1 MQPRS
6 RFPEVEARGAP
17 RVLGRQIG
25 EACREQVRGY
35 VQLLLERFDRSALAT
50 AAAAVPFAERF
61 APDAMEELRGT
72 AEAAGVSVDEVML
85 INVRNQLAAA
95 SDGCTSIV
103 VEPRASASAGGIA
116 AQNWDNDPATDG
128 LSVVLTRR
136 PAGKPAFM
144 CFTRPGEIAYI
155 GLSDAG
161 VGLLM
166 NALPGRP
173 RATGVPWYFLARAIY
188 EHRALAAMLAD
199 VERAERAMPVS
210 CALITPDGAA
220 DLEMT
225 PEGVWVLRADARG
238 LLVHAN
244 HCAHPALRPINEAC
258 AAQIFGRSH
267 ERSSRAQHLL
277 ADRSGAIAVDDLQRI
292 LTDHDGHPQSICRHR
307 NDHPLTGEH
316 TTIVSM
322 IVEPAAGR
330 MHLTRGNP
338 CQRRHELYRLA

>member
-1 MQPRS
+1 MRPA
-6 RFPEVEARGAP
+6 RFPEVEARGTP
-17 RVLGRQIG
+17 RALGRQIG
-25 EACREQVRGY
+25 EACRAQIRGY
-35 VQLLLERFDRSALAT
+35 VQLLLERFQRSALVT

-61 APDAMEELRGT
+61 APDTMDELRGT
-72 AEAAGVSVDEVML
+72 AEGAGVSTEEVML

-103 VEPRASASAGGIA
+103 VEPRASASGRGVA
-116 AQNWDNDPATDG
+116 AQNWDNDPATDA

-144 CFTRPGEIAYI
+144 TFTRPGEAAYI

-173 RATGVPWYFLARAIY
+173 RAAGVPWYFLARAIY
-188 EHRALAAMLAD
+188 GHRALDAMVAD
-199 VERAERAMPVS
+199 VERAERAMPAS
-210 CALITPDGAA
+210 CALLTPDGAA

-225 PEGVWVLRADARG
+225 PDGVWVLSSDARG

-244 HCAHPALRPINEAC
+244 HCAHPVLQPINDAC

-267 ERSSRAQHLL
+267 ERGSRAGRLL
-277 ADRSGAIAVDDLQRI
+277 DERPGAIAVEDVERVLA
-292 LTDHDGHPQSICRHR
+292 DHDGHPQSICRHR
-307 NDHPLTGEH
+307 NDHPTTGEH

-330 MHLTRGNP
+330 MLLTRGNP
-338 CQRRHELYRLA
+338 CQQRYELYRLS